1 MWLAA
6 FVTWQK
12 SPNLYL
18 EKVEVQKMVTMVKS
32 LCSNFWSLRVDATFF
47 EVLPNTIRFN
57 RQLYVPTQIVSH
69 ISLYYC
75 ISMKLDDCYK
85 NTFYNSFPHLSNFLK
100 NVYSKSMKYIYIIS
114 YFSCISK
121 LFIKNYLIYN
131 KLNINLIFIFN
142 LTLISML
149 MARIRNDLH

>member
-85 NTFYNSFPHLSNFLK
+85 NTFRNIFPRFSNFLK
-100 NVYSKSMKYIYIIS
+100 NVYSIRAT
-114 YFSCISK
+114 SK